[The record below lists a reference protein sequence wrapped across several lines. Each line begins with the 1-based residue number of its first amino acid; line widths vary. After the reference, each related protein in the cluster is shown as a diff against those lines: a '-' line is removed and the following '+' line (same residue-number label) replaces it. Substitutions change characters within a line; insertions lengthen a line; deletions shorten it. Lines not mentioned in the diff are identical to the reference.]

1 MPIRSVDGVVLARPG
16 VNGSISNIRRTSAAP
31 DERVSPKW
39 SPRTQSFETLGSK
52 VDPRRANAL
61 EAGVS
66 GQLRAGKLTS
76 LQQPIRRQFAK
87 PVRSTKE
94 KTGPPQWLQMPLII
108 GGAMLAGLAFQN
120 VVLGQ
125 LAVIT
130 YGAAAVMFRIPS
142 RVSFI
147 LALLAMLATLGLLVF
162 KGDVGLSQNFA
173 VYTFLFLVV
182 GVFTLNRE
190 LKKEGGRIYSSRQ
203 TRNPH

>member
-1 MPIRSVDGVVLARPG
+1 MPIRSVDGVVAARPG
-16 VNGSISNIRRTSAAP
+16 TNGRISSTKQMPTAP
-31 DERVSPKW
+31 DERVAPEW
-39 SPRTQSFETLGSK
+39 SPRIQSFETLGSK
-52 VDPRRANAL
+52 VDPRRVNAL
-61 EAGVS
+61 EPGAS
-66 GQLRAGKLTS
+66 GQLRTS
-76 LQQPIRRQFAK
+76 RPMPPQQPIRRQFAK

-125 LAVIT
+125 LAVIL

-147 LALLAMLATLGLLVF
+147 LALLSLLATTGLLIF
-162 KGDVGLSQNFA
+162 RGDVAMSQNFA